1 MRTIFLPKPS
11 IRLSSPSDQFSVR
24 GSRTLDLHNSPRQ
37 ATARCFTDGE
47 APDHPGQS
55 LLTAFSCS
63 LAPKGAPR
71 CPPPFSPPPA
81 GPGFSLESEVWE
93 GKDPSAAKP
102 LE

>member
-24 GSRTLDLHNSPRQ
+24 ESRTLDLHDNSPRQ
-37 ATARCFTDGE
+37 AAARCFTDGE

-55 LLTAFSCS
+55 LLTAFSRS
-63 LAPKGAPR
+63 
-71 CPPPFSPPPA
+71 PPPFSPPPA